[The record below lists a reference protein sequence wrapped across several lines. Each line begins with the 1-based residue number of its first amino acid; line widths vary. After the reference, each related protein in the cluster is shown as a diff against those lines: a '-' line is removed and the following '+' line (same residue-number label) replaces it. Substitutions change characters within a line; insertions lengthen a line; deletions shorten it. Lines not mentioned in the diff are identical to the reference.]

1 MNLFAIFLHQAL
13 WNDADFETSAKG
25 GGAASGESSQTR
37 HSSLLPATP
46 ASLRLT
52 PHPALTRRLQ
62 TPSAAAFDVMFAPMY
77 SRVNHTHLQR
87 AAWNSIQWVCWPV
100 LSEDSEG
107 D

>member
-1 MNLFAIFLHQAL
+1 MRISRLQPRVEERRAVSPANPAFL
-13 WNDADFETSAKG
+13 SA
-25 GGAASGESSQTR
+25 SCN
-37 HSSLLPATP
+37 P

-52 PHPALTRRLQ
+52 PHPTMTRRLQ
-62 TPSAAAFDVMFAPMY
+62 TPSAAPFDVMFAAMY
-77 SRVNHTHLQR
+77 SRVNHTHLER